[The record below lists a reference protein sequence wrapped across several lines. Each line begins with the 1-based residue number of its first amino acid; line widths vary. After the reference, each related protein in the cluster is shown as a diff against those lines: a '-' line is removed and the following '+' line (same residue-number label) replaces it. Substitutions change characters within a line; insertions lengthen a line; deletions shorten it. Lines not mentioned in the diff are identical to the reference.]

1 MSPTKPLT
9 STRPRRSLPTPV
21 NSRTK
26 TIRKAQ
32 DSGTDTENEN
42 EAGPS
47 SIGKDVKGKGKEKE
61 KVPERR
67 VLPAR
72 IRRSAGGGE
81 GMREVEEMI
90 IDWLERWGEPSTTP
104 PKQLPIHLT
113 SLPLTYV
120 SPPTTKTQQDVNVP
134 TITLTPSRR
143 KAQEG
148 EGRLGKE
155 EKIEVPDWV
164 MVKAGEDD
172 KEEAREEL
180 VFGLGGKGK
189 GPVSPVKRLR
199 RGGIGDEVEEDTSD
213 SYYLSLHRK
222 YEVFE
227 RRQRIREKEKL
238 QFERYKMKSRLDL
251 LKNIPRLNW
260 ILIVN
265 TILQRFTN
273 QNQPTP
279 SKADE
284 ELDTIGEI
292 KKEDGISRAKAKI
305 RDNGEEWLK
314 DLLIREGEQL
324 MKRFHELLPPEP
336 RKPKHSS
343 ANTPHQPSSRLSTP
357 SRASHSLS
365 PSLTP
370 PPVVLPAR
378 VAALR
383 DPPSTV
389 SSTNK
394 RKRRST
400 IASTSTTT
408 TTADH
413 PAGEEKTPSQGERR
427 STRVIKTYGK
437 RSNSGNIDKSSPSNA
452 MMIDSSDG
460 ESESEEEEP
469 YSPSQITIP
478 SASKTRKAT
487 TSVATM
493 ATGINT
499 QTSLPSKPNSKAINH
514 TQQSIKSFFK
524 PPPPPHQNQN
534 QPLMIVRPLAPKP
547 YFATTPA
554 TTSKT
559 NSTIVSSLTTSS
571 PGSSTSIRNA
581 NNVPAKSAIT
591 TPAQRPSSYPIR
603 VPCLIEAA
611 SRRESGFGLGQQKE
625 AGDPQG
631 LGVEAQNASR
641 ERSGSISNKRFDS
654 VNGNRGDATPFGVA
668 LPGRLEWKS
677 EFTITDEEDFWP
689 IIAHRQ
695 NIRSSINNNNS
706 NNDQRKISNGI
717 SHVSLTKDDSVL
729 TPEEVE
735 ELEGVEEAVVL

>member
-1 MSPTKPLT
+1 MSPTKPPA
-9 STRPRRSLPTPV
+9 STRPRRSLPTPI
-21 NSRTK
+21 NSRTRS
-26 TIRKAQ
+26 IREAQ

-47 SIGKDVKGKGKEKE
+47 SVGNDVKGKGKEKE

-90 IDWLERWGEPSTTP
+90 IDWFERWGEPSTTP

-113 SLPLTYV
+113 SLPLSFV
-120 SPPTTKTQQDVNVP
+120 SPPTTKTQQDVAVP

-143 KAQEG
+143 KAEEG

-180 VFGLGGKGK
+180 VFGRGGKGK

-273 QNQPTP
+273 QDQPTT
-279 SKADE
+279 SKAGE
-284 ELDTIGEI
+284 ELDTNGET

-324 MKRFHELLPPEP
+324 MKRFQELLPPEP

-357 SRASHSLS
+357 SRASPSLS

-413 PAGEEKTPSQGERR
+413 PAGDEKTPSKGERR
-427 STRVIKTYGK
+427 STRVINTYGK
-437 RSNSGNIDKSSPSNA
+437 NRGDIDGSSPSDA
-452 MMIDSSDG
+452 MIIDSSDG
-460 ESESEEEEP
+460 DSESEEEEP
-469 YSPSQITIP
+469 YSPSEVIIP
-478 SASKTRKAT
+478 STSKTRKAT
-487 TSVATM
+487 TSAAIM
-493 ATGINT
+493 ATDTTT
-499 QTSLPSKPNSKAINH
+499 QTSLPSKPNFKAINH

-524 PPPPPHQNQN
+524 PPPPPQNQN
-534 QPLMIVRPLAPKP
+534 QPSITVRPLAPRP
-547 YFATTPA
+547 SFTTTTA

-559 NSTIVSSLTTSS
+559 NSTIVSSLTTST
-571 PGSSTSIRNA
+571 PAVSTSVRNA

-611 SRRESGFGLGQQKE
+611 SRRESGFGRGLQKE

-631 LGVEAQNASR
+631 LGVGALNVSR
-641 ERSGSISNKRFDS
+641 GRSGSISNKRFDN
-654 VNGNRGDATPFGVA
+654 VNGNRDNVTPFGVA

-695 NIRSSINNNNS
+695 NIRSLINNNNNNS

-717 SHVSLTKDDSVL
+717 SHVPLTRDDSVL

>member
-1 MSPTKPLT
+1 MSPTKPPT
-9 STRPRRSLPTPV
+9 STRPRRSLPTPI
-21 NSRTK
+21 NSRTRS
-26 TIRKAQ
+26 TREAQ

-47 SIGKDVKGKGKEKE
+47 SVGKDVKGKGKEKE

-113 SLPLTYV
+113 SLPLSYV
-120 SPPTTKTQQDVNVP
+120 SPPTTKTQQDVAVP

-143 KAQEG
+143 KAEEG

-180 VFGLGGKGK
+180 VSGLGGKGK
-189 GPVSPVKRLR
+189 GPASPVKRLR

-222 YEVFE
+222 YEAFE

-273 QNQPTP
+273 QNQTTT
-279 SKADE
+279 SKAGE
-284 ELDTIGEI
+284 ELDTNGET

-324 MKRFHELLPPEP
+324 MKRFQELLPPEP
-336 RKPKHSS
+336 RKSKHSS

-357 SRASHSLS
+357 SRASSLS

-400 IASTSTTT
+400 IASTSTTIT
-408 TTADH
+408 TTDH
-413 PAGEEKTPSQGERR
+413 PAGDEKTLSKGERR

-437 RSNSGNIDKSSPSNA
+437 RSNSGNIDGSSPGNA
-452 MMIDSSDG
+452 MIIDSSDG

-469 YSPSQITIP
+469 YSPSEIIIP

-487 TSVATM
+487 TSVATT
-493 ATGINT
+493 ATGTTT
-499 QTSLPSKPNSKAINH
+499 QTSLPSKPNFKAINH

-524 PPPPPHQNQN
+524 PPPPPPPQNQN
-534 QPLMIVRPLAPKP
+534 QPLMTVRPLAPKP
-547 YFATTPA
+547 SFTTTTA

-559 NSTIVSSLTTSS
+559 NATIVSSLTTSS
-571 PGSSTSIRNA
+571 PAGSTSIRNA

-625 AGDPQG
+625 AGDP
-631 LGVEAQNASR
+631 LGVEPLPGLR
-641 ERSGSISNKRFDS
+641 GRSGSISNKRFDD
-654 VNGNRGDATPFGVA
+654 VNGNRDNVTPFGVA

-695 NIRSSINNNNS
+695 NIRSSINDKNNS

-717 SHVSLTKDDSVL
+717 SHVPLTRDDSVL